1 MAPLL
6 ERSGSNH
13 SLPYLAR
20 VETENL
26 YSREDASYSTCA
38 KCMTIFFSFLSI
50 STIVAGMGISM
61 FSDKQGLG
69 ETLVVIG
76 ACEFTALALTIIHCD
91 PTYDNENGEN

>member
-26 YSREDASYSTCA
+26 YSREDASDSTCT
-38 KCMTIFFSFLSI
+38 KCMTIFFGFLSI
-50 STIVAGMGISM
+50 STIAAGMGISM

-69 ETLVVIG
+69 EILLFIG
-76 ACEFTALALTIIHCD
+76 ACGFTALALAIIYYD
-91 PTYDNENGEN
+91 PIHVNEYGEN